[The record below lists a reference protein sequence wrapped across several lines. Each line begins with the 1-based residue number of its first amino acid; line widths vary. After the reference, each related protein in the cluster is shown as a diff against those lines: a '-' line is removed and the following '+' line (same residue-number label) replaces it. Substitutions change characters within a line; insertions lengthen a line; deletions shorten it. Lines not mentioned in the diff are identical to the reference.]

1 MKPADADGER
11 RMTLASAFSSHSPP
25 LDASELN
32 DLVLRSRNGDL
43 ESFDRLVGEYYGLT
57 YRLAYRII
65 GDQSAAEDATQE
77 IFIKAWRNMSRFREA
92 ARFSTWL
99 HSIAVNHCLDAS
111 RQRRREESRIHPSAP
126 MDAEESP
133 RIIGA
138 SSPDDQWSLSL
149 TLRDA
154 IRRLPEKLRVA
165 VTLRYYME
173 YSVNDI
179 AAALDLP
186 PNTVRSR
193 IYLAMKRLKTVLA
206 TL

>member
-1 MKPADADGER
+1 
-11 RMTLASAFSSHSPP
+11 MTLAPTLTTHSPP
-25 LDASELN
+25 LDTYELN
-32 DLVLRSRNGDL
+32 DLVLRSRQGDL
-43 ESFDRLVGEYYGLT
+43 DAFDRLVEQYYGLT

-65 GDQSAAEDATQE
+65 GDQPAAEDATQE
-77 IFIKAWRNMSRFREA
+77 IFIKAWRNVSRFREA

-99 HSIAVNHCLDAS
+99 HSIAVNHCLDIS
-111 RQRRREESRIHPSAP
+111 RRRTRESSRINPS
-126 MDAEESP
+126 DLETTAEFLEIVGDTSP
-133 RIIGA
+133 EE
-138 SSPDDQWSLSL
+138 QWSLSL

-154 IRRLPEKLRVA
+154 IRKLPEKLRVV

-193 IYLAMKRLKTVLA
+193 IYLAMKRLKTVLVN
-206 TL
+206 LEEGR